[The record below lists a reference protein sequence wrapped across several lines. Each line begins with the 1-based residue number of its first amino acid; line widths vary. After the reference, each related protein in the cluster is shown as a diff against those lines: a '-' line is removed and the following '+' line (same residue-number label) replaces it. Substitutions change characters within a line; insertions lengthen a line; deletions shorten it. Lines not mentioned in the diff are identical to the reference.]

1 MNEPQSESRKRPKVT
16 VPALAARKGSQQALS
31 MITAYD
37 AMFAGIVDEAGV
49 DMILVGDSV
58 ATVMQG
64 ARTTLA
70 VTMDQMEYHVG
81 MVAAAQ
87 PRALIVGDLPFGSYQ
102 ASVENAVN
110 NAVRLVKAGAEAVK
124 LEGGIHVAPAIAAIA
139 AADIPVVGHIGLTP
153 QSYHRMGGNKIQG
166 RSSGETAGSRE
177 RILEDAHAVDTAGAF
192 ALVIEG
198 VPADLAGEITDKVSI
213 PTIGIGAGPRCDGQV
228 LVLHDVLGLSARKFT
243 FAKAYAEMREATR
256 NAVSRFVDDV
266 RERSWPD
273 DDHTF
278 R

>member
-102 ASVENAVN
+102 ASVEDAVN